1 MALCWEKIQKT
12 SSGCNILIGTPGRI
26 DDFVSKDYIGLE
38 NCKYFILDEADR
50 MLDMGFE
57 PQMRKLAGDHVS
69 NFFIENR
76 TDLYRA
82 I

>member
-1 MALCWEKIQKT
+1 MI
-12 SSGCNILIGTPGRI
+12 
-26 DDFVSKDYIGLE
+26 DFVSKDYIGLE
-38 NCKYFILDEADR
+38 NCKYFILDKAKR

-69 NFFIENR
+69 DHFSDFSVYSR
-76 TDLYRA
+76 T

>member
-1 MALCWEKIQKT
+1 
-12 SSGCNILIGTPGRI
+12 
-26 DDFVSKDYIGLE
+26 
-38 NCKYFILDEADR
+38 

-69 NFFIENR
+69 DHFSVYFRVYSR
-76 TDLYRA
+76 T